1 MQTVQQHSDDT
12 VAKDKAPAAL
22 TVHLHPD
29 DNVAIAKTVLPEN
42 TPLTQHGGILVK
54 SPIPAMHKLAIK
66 AIAKGEQI
74 RKYNQTIG
82 IASTDILAG
91 EHVHTHNCELGEIEV
106 RHAFCKDV
114 TATEYVPL
122 PQRATFQGY
131 RRQHTQGV
139 GTRNF
144 IGVLTT
150 VNCSATVAQQIAN
163 TANQQLKTSGDYSN
177 IDGVASFVHTT
188 GCGMK
193 SNGDGYET
201 FLRVLHGYIRHPNF
215 GGLMLVGLGCEVMQI
230 SRVLHE
236 AGLKES
242 DLFRSFTIQDQ
253 GGTRKA
259 IDAGLAIVREMLP
272 KVNLAR
278 RETVP
283 ASEIMI
289 GLQCGGSDA
298 FSGITANPA
307 LGAAIDILVRHGGT
321 GILSETPEIY
331 GAEHLLTRR
340 AVSPQVAEK
349 LMERLEWWKK
359 YAQSTEEL
367 NNNPSPGNKAGG
379 LTTILE
385 KSLGAQAK
393 GGTTNMI
400 DVYKYGEPVTERGFV
415 FMDSPGYDPVS
426 ATGQIASGANIVCF
440 TTGRGSAFGCKPV
453 PSIKLATNTR
463 IFRHMHDDMD
473 INCGGIMDG
482 EYSVQESGAEIF
494 KKVLSV
500 ASGEKTKSEELGYGD
515 NEFNP
520 WVIGATF

>member
-1 MQTVQQHSDDT
+1 
-12 VAKDKAPAAL
+12 
-22 TVHLHPD
+22 
-29 DNVAIAKTVLPEN
+29 
-42 TPLTQHGGILVK
+42 
-54 SPIPAMHKLAIK
+54 
-66 AIAKGEQI
+66 
-74 RKYNQTIG
+74 
-82 IASTDILAG
+82 
-91 EHVHTHNCELGEIEV
+91 
-106 RHAFCKDV
+106 
-114 TATEYVPL
+114 
-122 PQRATFQGY
+122 
-131 RRQHTQGV
+131 
-139 GTRNF
+139 
-144 IGVLTT
+144 
-150 VNCSATVAQQIAN
+150 
-163 TANQQLKTSGDYSN
+163 
-177 IDGVASFVHTT
+177 
-188 GCGMK
+188 
-193 SNGDGYET
+193 
-201 FLRVLHGYIRHPNF
+201 
-215 GGLMLVGLGCEVMQI
+215 VMQI

-242 DLFRSFTIQDQ
+242 DLFRGFTIQDQ

-272 KVNLAR
+272 KVNLSR

-307 LGAAIDILVRHGGT
+307 LGAAVDILVRHGGS

-359 YAQSTEEL
+359 YAQGTEEL

-393 GGTTNMI
+393 GGTTNMT
-400 DVYKYGEPVTERGFV
+400 DVYKYGAPITEKGFV

-453 PSIKLATNTR
+453 PSIKLATNTQ

-482 EYSVQESGAEIF
+482 EYTVQESGAEIF

>member
-1 MQTVQQHSDDT
+1 MQTVSLHSDDSIA
-12 VAKDKAPAAL
+12 VARTAL
-22 TVHLHPD
+22 QTVHLHPD
-29 DNVAIAKTVLPEN
+29 DNVAIAKAAIPEN
-42 TPLTQHGGILVK
+42 TPLPQYGITAK
-54 SPIPAMHKLAIK
+54 SSIPAMHKLAIRP
-66 AIAKGEQI
+66 IARGEQI
-74 RKYNQTIG
+74 RKYNQAIG
-82 IASTDILAG
+82 VASADIRAG
-91 EHVHTHNCELGEIEV
+91 EHVHVHNCVMGDFEV
-106 RHAFCKDV
+106 RHEFCKDV
-114 TATEYVPL
+114 KPVDYVPL
-122 PQRATFQGY
+122 AQRATFEGY

-163 TANQQLKTSGDYSN
+163 LANQQLSYSGEYPN
-177 IDGVASFVHTT
+177 VDGVASFIHTT

-193 SNGDGYET
+193 SNGEGYET
-201 FLRVLHGYIRHPNF
+201 FLRILNGYIRHPNF
-215 GGLMLVGLGCEVMQI
+215 GGLMLVGLGCEVMQV
-230 SRVLHE
+230 SRVLKD
-236 AGLKES
+236 AGLQES
-242 DLFRSFTIQDQ
+242 DVFRSFTIQDK

-259 IDAGLAIVREMLP
+259 IDAGLGIIREMLP
-272 KVNLAR
+272 RINLCR

-283 ASEIMI
+283 ASEITI

-298 FSGITANPA
+298 YSGITANPA
-307 LGAAIDILVRHGGT
+307 LGAAVDLLVRHGGT
-321 GILSETPEIY
+321 GVLSETPEIY

-340 AVSPQVAEK
+340 AVTPEVAEK

-359 YAQSTEEL
+359 YAQGTEEL

-393 GGTTNMI
+393 GGTTNMTG
-400 DVYKYGEPVTERGFV
+400 VYKYAEPIAEKGFV

-426 ATGQIASGANIVCF
+426 VTGQIASGANMVCF

-463 IFRHMHDDMD
+463 IFEHMRDDMD

-482 EYSVQESGAEIF
+482 EYTVQESGEEIF
-494 KKVLSV
+494 RKVLSV
-500 ASGEKTKSEELGYGD
+500 ASGEKTKSEELGYGE